1 MGYKN
6 RFGINYPDKFLDKVG
21 NLQDA
26 ASKETV
32 GKKRLLAQA
41 AKISPPG
48 RVFGFLTGF
57 LNKAKNAGKKLF
69 DQKMKEFE
77 QYENED
83 PMGRFGRKIVN
94 GKAMSFKDYSIDA
107 FAEMFG
113 EDIRTDRYYAQFL
126 NQIGQRGISSTLFG
140 SIF

>member
-1 MGYKN
+1 
-6 RFGINYPDKFLDKVG
+6 
-21 NLQDA
+21 
-26 ASKETV
+26 
-32 GKKRLLAQA
+32 
-41 AKISPPG
+41 
-48 RVFGFLTGF
+48 
-57 LNKAKNAGKKLF
+57 
-69 DQKMKEFE
+69 MKEFE

-126 NQIGQRGISSTLFG
+126 NQVGQRGLSSTLFG